1 MSITLYVPVYL
12 YTDSDA
18 AYTQDVSK
26 RGALWSTLGPH
37 PIANTA
43 YNGAVVA
50 IKHPTG
56 GYTLGWIRVA
66 DNAQASTI
74 QSFPDFTVGEAVTI
88 QLNRSGSSFTHDL
101 TVTVNGTQVWSASNV
116 GTSVSMSLSSAQRE
130 TLYRAS
136 PSSMKPTAV
145 LSVQTK
151 NGGTPVGGVATK
163 SARAEIPVS
172 IYNAHLPQNTAV
184 SEANTQVSALG
195 LGSVYLQSVSELR
208 VQLRGEGLYGS
219 TLKRLRVQ
227 IDGTPGISVETNSPQ
242 AGVTWSGTLRNLT
255 KSGAQDVLFQMTD
268 SRDVTTTVRKT
279 ITVRQYV
286 KPYAILYTPYRSN
299 SAGNPVDTGTYAFV
313 AGTIERSE
321 LKNASNVDKNTL
333 TVKIQTRERGAT
345 AWTTKYTTNPTTS
358 TYMLN
363 KMISSYAVDKA
374 YEILVTVSDA
384 LYTTL
389 YQRSLPTAG
398 VPGSWDL
405 VGFSCGKVKEDLQ
418 YALEVGGKSWF
429 VGDVRADAD
438 IKSAGRVTGNN
449 LRAEK
454 EVYSSTA
461 NIGNISVR
469 GDVEI
474 QGRSTWDVLLFHEPR
489 DVSGRFSQGTGVT
502 NFQAWRS
509 GHTVTISFEFQP
521 AAGWSRNVITVNS
534 YYRPKM
540 HVAMGVAAYNSA
552 GDNTRSIT
560 GLVTSGGEVRLYA
573 ATAASY
579 PVVFSATWVAPNVTV
594 LTLS

>member
-1 MSITLYVPVYL
+1 MSITLHVPVYL
-12 YTDSDA
+12 YTDSDG
-18 AYTQDVSK
+18 AYTQDVSR

-37 PIANTA
+37 PIVNTA

-50 IKHPTG
+50 IQHPTG

-74 QSFPDFTVGEAVTI
+74 QSFPDFTVGQAVTI

-101 TVTVNGTQVWSASNV
+101 TVTVNGTQIWSASNV
-116 GTSVSMSLSSAQRE
+116 GTSVVMSLSSAQRE
-130 TLYRAS
+130 TLYRES
-136 PSSMKPTAV
+136 PSSLRPTAV

-151 NGGTPVGGVATK
+151 NGGTQVGGVATK

-172 IYNAHLPQNTAV
+172 IYNSHLPQNTAV
-184 SEANTQVSALG
+184 SEANTQVSALE
-195 LGSVYLQSVSELR
+195 LGSVYLQSISELR

-219 TLKRLRVQ
+219 TLKSLRVQ
-227 IDGTPGISVETNSPQ
+227 IDGTPGASVETSSPQ
-242 AGVTWSGTLRNLT
+242 AGVTWSGTLRNLS
-255 KSGAQDVLFQMTD
+255 KSGEQDVLFQMTD
-268 SRDVTTTVRKT
+268 SRGVTTTVRRT
-279 ITVRQYV
+279 ITVQAYV
-286 KPYAILYTPYRSN
+286 KPYALIYTPYRAN
-299 SAGNPVDTGTYAFV
+299 SAGNRLDTGTYAV
-313 AGTIERSE
+313 VSGTIRRTE
-321 LKNASNVDKNTL
+321 LKNALGVDQNTM

-345 AWTTKYTTNPTTS
+345 AWTTKYTTNPTDS
-358 TYMLN
+358 TFEMRRT
-363 KMISSYAVDKA
+363 ISSYAVDKA
-374 YEILVTVSDA
+374 YEVLVTVSDA

-418 YALEVGGKSWF
+418 YALEVGSKSWF

-438 IKSAGRVTGNN
+438 IKSAGRVTGEN
-449 LRAEK
+449 LRAEE
-454 EVYSSTA
+454 EVYSKTA

-469 GDVEI
+469 GDLEI
-474 QGRSTWDVLLFHEPR
+474 QGRSTREVLLFHQPT

-502 NFQAWRS
+502 KFQAWRS
-509 GHTVTISFEFQP
+509 GHTVTLSFEFQP
-521 AAGWSRNVITVNS
+521 EAGWSRNVITVNS

-540 HVAMGVAAYNSA
+540 NVAMDVAAYNSA

-560 GLVTSGGEVRLYA
+560 ALLTTSGEVRIYA
-573 ATAASY
+573 ATAASF
-579 PVVFSATWVAPNVTV
+579 PVVFSATWVAPDVTI